1 MKFRSIM
8 MLATLF
14 TLVLAVAV
22 VAAPNRKTIQLTD
35 PTLVGNVTLKPGDY
49 TMEWTTAGPDVQVS
63 FSQGK
68 NMLVTVPAT
77 LKTVRNEQALSVTCH
92 IEDSGARSLLK
103 IETKNATLLFAP
115 RDASGGN

>member
-8 MLATLF
+8 MPATLF
-14 TLVLAVAV
+14 TMSSVAV
-22 VAAPNRKTIQLTD
+22 VAASSRKTIQLTD
-35 PTLVGNVTLKPGDY
+35 PTLVGNVTLKPGEY
-49 TMEWTTAGPDVQVS
+49 TMQWTTPGPDVQVS

-77 LKTVRNEQALSVTCH
+77 LDTVRSQHHLSVTYQ

-103 IETKNATLLFAP
+103 IKMRNATFLFAP